1 MMSQIHKS
9 SHISDRVILGNNVKI
24 GPFCNL
30 NGNIKVGDNTE
41 FKSHISITGNTD
53 IGMTEDEGDD
63 CHGRTRYRALTAA
76 HPERHHRGKGRAY
89 VERLAD
95 R

>member
-1 MMSQIHKS
+1 MMSQIHQS
-9 SHISDRVILGNNVKI
+9 SHISDNVILGNNVKI

-53 IGMTEDEGDD
+53 IGNDNVFYPFSNIGCDPQD
-63 CHGRTRYRALTAA
+63 
-76 HPERHHRGKGRAY
+76 
-89 VERLAD
+89 
-95 R
+95 